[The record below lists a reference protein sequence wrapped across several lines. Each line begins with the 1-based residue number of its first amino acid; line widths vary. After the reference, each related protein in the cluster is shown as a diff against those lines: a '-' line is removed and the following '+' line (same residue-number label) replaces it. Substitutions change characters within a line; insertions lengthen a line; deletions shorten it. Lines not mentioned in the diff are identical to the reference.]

1 MKAMN
6 WILGAVVAA
15 AILAP
20 LQGAKA
26 WGGGPYGGGDAYE
39 RYPGPYRGGDY
50 DGGDR
55 GQYRGQYRG
64 HYRGHRGYYG
74 SSQNLPQIVR

>member
-6 WILGAVVAA
+6 WILGAVAAA

-26 WGGGPYGGGDAYE
+26 WGGGPYGGGDYYE
-39 RYPGPYRGGDY
+39 SYFYF
-50 DGGDR
+50 
-55 GQYRGQYRG
+55 
-64 HYRGHRGYYG
+64 
-74 SSQNLPQIVR
+74 VRFMCLIFIKNPR